1 MYGALWVLLLSGLLG
16 FRVGMLGFPDWQVAV
31 ETAQVT
37 AGLVAYPADNIF
49 YIYHTRLWTAL
60 HQILAIALRAGVSEI
75 NLSLVVSG
83 AEGML
88 TFQALAM
95 SVYALSRNV
104 LLAVGA
110 AALIFFTRSAE
121 YGTVYPLFLLGT
133 EHTYGV
139 VGLSTGVLVMAL
151 LGAGWYR
158 TGAFLL
164 GIAPCIHPALGSW
177 TAAIVAIA
185 VLSDLHRLRTELA
198 PAIPWFAAG
207 VGVTLLS
214 LIAQF
219 TLSPGTPAGMARLSP
234 DDLSAFI
241 TLWDGHRRAVNLWSA
256 GVLLNVASAAVA
268 LVWVRYFSLGL
279 PSSSRLLLRMT
290 GISSLMALAMIP
302 ISWIA
307 PERLPVALLVLM
319 PGRYLNFGALTFVA
333 MLIGLLASRRE
344 LWARMA
350 LLFLLVGLL
359 VGDRSML
366 WNFLEHHH
374 HIVYQSHVP
383 PLHIVWL
390 TTAVLMAGAF
400 LKRSHPTHPPH
411 LSHPTSP
418 LHLSCLLVL
427 AAVVLMTLTQHAE
440 RSGAHFNDRTN
451 DVFFADVAAQPGVL
465 LVAGDLH
472 LIQLRT
478 RRPILL
484 DAGALDAV
492 MYSLETGAAMQR
504 MLHDIYGLDL
514 AHPPPDAI
522 GAGRIPALS
531 HRTTWEGYSTDNW
544 RAIRREFGVT
554 QVLAYADW
562 ALNLPVASHS
572 RRLLLYDI
580 PER

>member
-16 FRVGMLGFPDWQVAV
+16 SRVGMFGFPDWQVAV

-37 AGLVAYPADNIF
+37 AGLVSYPPDNIF
-49 YIYHTRLWTAL
+49 YIYHTRLWTVL
-60 HQILAIALRAGVSEI
+60 HQVLAIALRAGVGEI
-75 NLSLVVSG
+75 TLSLGVSG
-83 AEGML
+83 VEGML

-95 SVYALSRNV
+95 FVYALSRSVV
-104 LLAVGA
+104 LSVGA
-110 AALIFFTRSAE
+110 AALIFVSRSAE

-151 LGAGWYR
+151 IGAGWYR
-158 TGAFLL
+158 TGAFFL

-177 TAAIVAIA
+177 TAAVVAVA
-185 VLSDLHRLRTELA
+185 VLFDLRRLRSEAAL
-198 PAIPWFAAG
+198 AIPWFAAG

-214 LIAQF
+214 LAVQF
-219 TLSPGTPAGMARLSP
+219 TLSPGTPAGMTRLSP

-241 TLWDGHRRAVNLWSA
+241 RLWDGHRRAVNLWSA
-256 GVLLNVASAAVA
+256 GVLLNVVSAAVA
-268 LVWVRYFSLGL
+268 LVWSRYFSPGL
-279 PSSSRLLLRMT
+279 PSSSRLLLLMT
-290 GISSLMALAMIP
+290 GICSLMALAMIP

-307 PERLPVALLVLM
+307 PEHLPVALLVLM
-319 PGRYLNFGALTFVA
+319 PGRYLNFGALTFAA

-344 LWARMA
+344 LWTRMA
-350 LLFLLVGLL
+350 LLFLAVGLL
-359 VGDRSML
+359 VADRSML
-366 WNFLEHHH
+366 WNFLERHH
-374 HIVYQSHVP
+374 HIVYQSHVR
-383 PLHIVWL
+383 PLHILWL
-390 TTAVLMAGAF
+390 TTAVLIAGAF
-400 LKRSHPTHPPH
+400 WTRSHPLHPLHPLR
-411 LSHPTSP
+411 LSHLFVLVPVFLT
-418 LHLSCLLVL
+418 LS
-427 AAVVLMTLTQHAE
+427 QHAE

-451 DVFFADVAAQPGVL
+451 DVFFADVAAHPGVL

-484 DAGALDAV
+484 DAGALDGV

-522 GAGRIPALS
+522 GAGRIPAQS
-531 HRTTWEGYSTDNW
+531 HRTTWEGYSTDRW

-562 ALNLPVASHS
+562 ALNLPVASQS

-580 PER
+580 PAR

>member
-1 MYGALWVLLLSGLLG
+1 MHRSLWVLLLSGILG

-37 AGLVAYPADNIF
+37 AGLVVYPPDNIF
-49 YIYHTRLWTAL
+49 YIYHMRLWTVL
-60 HQILAIALRAGVSEI
+60 HQILAIPLRGGVSEI
-75 NLSLVVSG
+75 RLSLIVSG
-83 AEGML
+83 VEGML

-95 SVYALSRNV
+95 FVHALSRSV

-139 VGLSTGVLVMAL
+139 FGLSAGVLVMAV

-177 TAAIVAIA
+177 TVAVVGIA
-185 VLSDLHRLRTELA
+185 MLSDFGRLRDNLR
-198 PAIPWFAAG
+198 PAVPWFAAG

-214 LIAQF
+214 LIGHVV
-219 TLSPGTPAGMARLSP
+219 LSPGTPVGMTRLSP
-234 DDLSAFI
+234 EDFSAFI
-241 TLWDGHRRAVNLWSA
+241 RLWDGHRGAVNLSSI
-256 GVLLNVASAAVA
+256 GVLLNVASVAVA
-268 LVWVRYFSLGL
+268 LMWLSFFATDL
-279 PSSSRLLLRMT
+279 PGSSRFLLRMT
-290 GISSLMALAMIP
+290 GTCSAMALAMIP

-307 PERLPVALLVLM
+307 PEKLPAALLVLM

-344 LWARMA
+344 MWLRIV
-350 LLFLLVGLL
+350 LLFLTLGLL
-359 VGDRSML
+359 LADRSML
-366 WNFLEHHH
+366 WEFLERHHR
-374 HIVYQSHVP
+374 VVFQSHIN
-383 PLHIVWL
+383 PLHIIFL
-390 TTAVLMAGAF
+390 ATGALIAVAF
-400 LKRSHPTHPPH
+400 WKRSHS
-411 LSHPTSP
+411 SHSLRLLHP
-418 LHLSCLLVL
+418 LHLLHALQALIL
-427 AAVVLMTLTQHAE
+427 AVVVLMTLHQHAE
-440 RSGAHFNDRTN
+440 RSGAHFSDRTN
-451 DVFFADVAAQPGVL
+451 DVFFADVAAHPGVL

-478 RRPILL
+478 RRPVLL

-492 MYSLETGAAMQR
+492 MYSLETGGAMQR
-504 MLHDIYGLDL
+504 VLRDIYGLDL
-514 AHPPPDAI
+514 AHPPPEAV

-531 HRTTWEGYSTDNW
+531 HQKTWEGYSTEQW
-544 RAIRREFGVT
+544 RAIRRDFGVT

-562 ALNLPVASHS
+562 SLQLPVVSES
-572 RRLLLYDI
+572 RRLLLYGI